1 MEIDLCGLAVYNRI
15 TLWRVSVPCVV
26 LKIRSGAGGQPMVVR
41 HQWPKE
47 GVSRIPYWV
56 YTDPEVYAREQER
69 IFCGRSWAYVAL
81 EAEIPTA
88 GDFKRTYI
96 GDKPVVVVR
105 DKVGGLNV
113 VENRCAHRGVQF
125 CQTHLGHATEFMCP
139 YHQWT
144 YNLQGALIGLP
155 FRRGI
160 KQQGGM
166 PADFALQHHG
176 LRRLQVATRHGVVFA
191 TFADEVEPLE
201 DYLGLDMLKL
211 FDRVFDGRK
220 LEVLGYSRQLIP
232 ANWKLMFENIK
243 DPYHASLLHVFL
255 VTFGLFRADN
265 PSKVQVDKTGRHGAL
280 ISWRG
285 EQQRTAD
292 NAEMKS
298 LLEHFTLQDPTMLQ
312 PVREFP
318 EYTVVM
324 TTLWPNLIIQQQSNT
339 LAMRQLI
346 TKGPEAFELAWTF
359 FGYQDEPD
367 DLRQR
372 RIRQANL
379 MGPAGFVSLDDSE
392 VIKFAQDGL
401 RQDPEGHGVME
412 MGGRDW
418 QESESHMVTEGAIR
432 AFYDYYRRVME
443 L

>member
-1 MEIDLCGLAVYNRI
+1 M
-15 TLWRVSVPCVV
+15 
-26 LKIRSGAGGQPMVVR
+26 GAR
-41 HQWPKE
+41 YQWPKE
-47 GVSRIPYWV
+47 GISRIPYWV
-56 YTDPEVYAREQER
+56 YTDPKIYGREQER
-69 IFCGRSWAYVAL
+69 IFCGRSWAFVAL
-81 EAEIPTA
+81 EAEIPTP

-105 DKVGGLNV
+105 DEAGDVNA

-125 CQTHLGHATEFMCP
+125 CQKHLGHVTEIMCP

-144 YNLQGALIGLP
+144 YNLRGDLIGVP

-160 KQQGGM
+160 KRQGGM
-166 PADFALQHHG
+166 PADFDLKNHG
-176 LRRLQVATRHGVVFA
+176 LRKLRVATRRGVVFA
-191 TFADEVEPLE
+191 SFADDVEPLE
-201 DYLGLDMLKL
+201 EFIGLEMLKL
-211 FDRVFDGRK
+211 FDRVFDGRE

-255 VTFGLFRADN
+255 VTFELFRADN
-265 PSKVQVDKTGRHGAL
+265 PSKVQMDKTGRHGAL
-280 ISWRG
+280 ISWKG
-285 EQQRTAD
+285 EQLRTED
-292 NAEMKS
+292 NADMKS
-298 LLEHFTLQDPTMLQ
+298 LLENFALQDPSMLQ

-339 LAMRQLI
+339 LAVRQLI

-359 FGYQDEPD
+359 FGYKGEPGD
-367 DLRQR
+367 MRQR

-379 MGPAGFVSLDDSE
+379 MGPAGFVSADDSE
-392 VIKFAQDGL
+392 VLKLAQDGT
-401 RQDPEGHGVME
+401 RQFPQGKGVME

-418 QESESHMVTEGAIR
+418 QESEEHMVTEGAIR
-432 AFYDYYRRVME
+432 SFYDYYRRVME